1 MPVPKNEEHA
11 KANESDSIMQKLL
24 ESRNLILGQEIND
37 EVTQR
42 MITQLL
48 LLEAMDATKDIRL
61 FINSPGGSADGGFA
75 IFDAIR
81 FIKPPVK
88 TIAVGLV
95 ASAATIVL
103 IAAKKEHRFA
113 FSHCRL
119 LIHQPSTQLHGS
131 AADIDITAQ
140 EILKLRDKANQLI
153 AAETGQT
160 VQKVATDTNRDYWM
174 GPDEGK
180 KYGLIHKIVRTRDE
194 L

>member
-1 MPVPKNEEHA
+1 MPKNEEHA

>member
-1 MPVPKNEEHA
+1 VPKNEEHA
-11 KANESDSIMQKLL
+11 KTTESDSIMQKLL

-75 IFDAIR
+75 IFDTIR

-113 FSHCRL
+113 FAHCRL

>member
-1 MPVPKNEEHA
+1 MAKNEEPKPEA
-11 KANESDSIMQKLL
+11 ETLLSKLL
-24 ESRNLILGQEIND
+24 ESRNLVIGQEIND

-42 MITQLL
+42 VVTQLL
-48 LLEAMDATKDIRL
+48 LLENMDPAKEIRV

-95 ASAATIVL
+95 ASAATLVL
-103 IAAKKEHRFA
+103 LGAKKDCRFA
-113 FSHCRL
+113 FPHCRI
-119 LIHQPSTQLHGS
+119 LIHQPSTQLHGV
-131 AADIDITAQ
+131 AADIDIYAQ

-174 GPDEGK
+174 APEEAK
-180 KYGLIHKIVRTRDE
+180 KYGLIHKIVRSRDE
-194 L
+194 I